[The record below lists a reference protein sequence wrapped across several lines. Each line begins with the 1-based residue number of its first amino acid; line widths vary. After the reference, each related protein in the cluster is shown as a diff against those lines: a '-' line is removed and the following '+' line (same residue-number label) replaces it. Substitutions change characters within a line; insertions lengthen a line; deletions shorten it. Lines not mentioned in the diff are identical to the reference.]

1 MAILYLHKITEVLK
15 KLDHEGD
22 PITYSKQI
30 EQMMQFLNQ
39 GFRNDQEIRDLFLHF
54 NTMALSSED
63 IAINLAHLLTSR
75 KMDSIKLNSQT
86 TIRNEV
92 LRILQNNFASKFRQF
107 TSRYLLGL
115 ALSVSPMARP
125 TSYTILGESSCIIQR
140 ASD

>member
-92 LRILQNNFASKFRQF
+92 LRILQNNFASKFRQYSLPHH
-107 TSRYLLGL
+107 TWR
-115 ALSVSPMARP
+115 
-125 TSYTILGESSCIIQR
+125 
-140 ASD
+140 